1 MSAAGRFAIGVVAG
15 VLVVPTLGLLT
26 FSDSGET
33 TTTTSVPATTAAPEI
48 EPWFE
53 PEEVVLGATFLLPRG
68 LNVDNGFAYLDYDL
82 SGIAPSVIDDVED
95 RPEGAGDFAVMP
107 ERWELTTASGAVV
120 EATTGPRDS
129 SVRFEMPIDEEEVDS
144 IRLLGWR
151 VAVPFGER
159 VEVPIESGATADL
172 RRGRVTVETVLE
184 QSVSTIVQIDF
195 DRVGDAWDVT
205 VSLRPV
211 DSRWRVT
218 GRQGGGLQL
227 IWEGTDAPELV
238 VLEDAGFEMRPV
250 AGEIIV
256 MEGVSS

>member
-1 MSAAGRFAIGVVAG
+1 MSAVGRFALGVVAG
-15 VLVVPTLGLLT
+15 ALIAPMLSLIP
-26 FSDSGET
+26 SGDTEE
-33 TTTTSVPATTAAPEI
+33 SAATTAASTTTQAPVI

-53 PEEVVLGATFLLPRG
+53 PDEVAIGASFLLPRG
-68 LNVDNGFAYLDYDL
+68 LNVTDGFAYLDYDL
-82 SGIAPSVIDDVED
+82 AGIAPSLVDDADD

-107 ERWELTTASGAVV
+107 ERWELTTVSGVV
-120 EATTGPRDS
+120 VAATTGPRAS
-129 SVRFEMPIDEEEVDS
+129 SVRFEMPIGEEEVDS
-144 IRLLGWR
+144 VRLLGWR

-159 VEVPIESGATADL
+159 VELPIESGAIADL
-172 RRGRVTVETVLE
+172 RRGRVNVETVLE

-195 DRVGDAWDVT
+195 ERAGDAWDVT

-227 IWEGTDAPELV
+227 IWEGADAPESV